1 MVDRLVY
8 SVVYQL
14 IQLDT
19 YVRGLMAIGDNILE
33 SGELEVL
40 GRLVDASN
48 ASLLC
53 KLPNGAQVIY
63 KPIAGERPL
72 WDFPDGNLASREVAA
87 FYVSDIGGFKV
98 VPPTVMREGPFG
110 PGAVQEW
117 IETAEDLDVIEIAQS
132 SNEQIRNLALFDIII
147 NNADRKFGHILVTPD
162 NAIFGCDH
170 GVSFHQENK
179 LRTVIWQFAD
189 LKLTV
194 EEIEKIELL
203 LSKLDA
209 KHLSQY
215 LNELEVSALFERAN
229 ALLATKKFA
238 VPNPNWPAVPWPP
251 Y

>member
-1 MVDRLVY
+1 M
-8 SVVYQL
+8 
-14 IQLDT
+14 
-19 YVRGLMAIGDNILE
+19 
-33 SGELEVL
+33 
-40 GRLVDASN
+40 
-48 ASLLC
+48 
-53 KLPNGAQVIY
+53 
-63 KPIAGERPL
+63 

-87 FYVSDIGGFKV
+87 FYVSEIGDFKV

-110 PGAVQEW
+110 LGAVQEW
-117 IETAEDLDVIEIAQS
+117 ITAAADLDVIEIAQS

-170 GVSFHQENK
+170 GVSFHHENK

-189 LKLTV
+189 LKLTS

-203 LSKLDA
+203 LSKLDTT
-209 KHLSQY
+209 HLGKY
-215 LNELEVSALFERAN
+215 LSELEVSALFDRAN
-229 ALLATKKFA
+229 LLLETEKFA